1 MTAAQKIFKVRRHY
15 NKWVADQ
22 TMEDYALRYTS
33 RHDSSSKQG
42 HAMSIERVG
51 HTALGATAFLALEG
65 LAAVITLAYGFTN
78 AIAAILTVMAVFFVT
93 GFPIAYYSAKHGLD
107 IDLLTRGAGFGY
119 LGSTVTSLIYAT
131 FTFIFFAIEAAILA
145 SAMEVLLGIPLALGY
160 ALSAIFVIPI
170 VTHGIRAISRFQ
182 NGTQWIWLVWT
193 FGRFAVELPRNLK
206 NFEGC
211 THYPP
216 VIFPTIP
223 HFFLIFFAR
232 GKLKPEESM
241 SKTLSTSFAKS
252 AI

>member
-78 AIAAILTVMAVFFVT
+78 AIASLFAVMAVFFVT
-93 GFPIAYYSAKHGLD
+93 GFPIVYYSAKHGLD

-182 NGTQWIWLVWT
+182 NGTQWIWLVLQVAAIGVVVT
-193 FGRFAVELPRNLK
+193 QEYQ
-206 NFEGC
+206 NFEGWSQYAPVVVPNS
-211 THYPP
+211 THFDWILFGAAAS
-216 VIFPTIP
+216 V
-223 HFFLIFFAR
+223 LFA
-232 GKLKPEESM
+232 LM
-241 SKTLSTSFAKS
+241 A
-252 AI
+252 